1 MPCVSLD
8 DINSVTINPA
18 YWKLIV
24 VSGTVHNPSIY
35 NSDHLTEME
44 LDIIEM
50 NSTSY
55 SKIEISW
62 YSMFY
67 IHLIC
72 GLFNRYQLRI
82 RYLIL
87 LSRVIPS
94 VLYGSKL
101 FRSSSLYSS
110 VKFIPLLTHWNH
122 SFIQIILSH
131 IFHALHKSQQFTIGS
146 PLLFTSN
153 QSTNYFYTYH
163 SNSSK
168 QSLFNLSSIHT
179 VSFLRESV

>member
-1 MPCVSLD
+1 MPCFSLG

-110 VKFIPLLTHWNH
+110 VNYIPLLIHWNH
-122 SFIQIILSH
+122 LFIQIISSH
-131 IFHALHKSQQFTIGS
+131 FFHVLH
-146 PLLFTSN
+146 
-153 QSTNYFYTYH
+153 
-163 SNSSK
+163 
-168 QSLFNLSSIHT
+168 
-179 VSFLRESV
+179 RC

>member
-1 MPCVSLD
+1 
-8 DINSVTINPA
+8 
-18 YWKLIV
+18 
-24 VSGTVHNPSIY
+24 
-35 NSDHLTEME
+35 ME

-62 YSMFY
+62 YYMFY

-72 GLFNRYQLRI
+72 RLFNQYQLRI
-82 RYLIL
+82 SYLIL

-101 FRSSSLYSS
+101 FRSISLYSS

-122 SFIQIILSH
+122 SFIQIISSH
-131 IFHALHKSQQFTIGS
+131 IFHALQKTQQFTIGS

-179 VSFLRESV
+179 VSFLRECV